1 MLPREKNLPN
11 PQTLVASV
19 VSLGIINTAHA
30 DTHEAKQKLF
40 SSILEI
46 NSGMNHPRF
55 LNNPASK
62 QNTQQQNLSL
72 AFLYQ
77 TLNSISDPIFVKDRQ
92 HRWVLLNDTYC
103 DFVGHSR
110 EELIGKSDYDF
121 FPQAEADVFREKD
134 ELVFTTN
141 IINENQ
147 DLFTDAQG
155 ITHLIS
161 TKKSCFE
168 DETGNKFL
176 VGIIRD
182 IILEHK
188 VNKDPV
194 ATGRV
199 IGINDLMETCEAL
212 RETLEELQTVEEQLR
227 QQNEELAI
235 ARETAELE
243 HRRYQDLFDLAP
255 DAYLVID
262 LVGII
267 KEANY
272 VAAALLSVRQK
283 YLVGKPLILFI
294 AESDHQTFINQLAN
308 LQQVQDWEVYLQP
321 RRGTA
326 FPASIRMVAMYN
338 SQGQQVGWRWLL
350 CDISQQQAALRLRQ
364 QTEKDLHRINAVLQ
378 AQQEASIDGILIID
392 ENLTVT
398 SFNQKFSQLWQIPA
412 GLIQIGS
419 DRQFLEWVI
428 DQVVNPDQFLAKVDY
443 LYQHPD
449 ESSRDEIV
457 LKSGK
462 IFERYSAPVRK
473 QLGAGDEISPLE
485 DYYYGRI
492 WYYRDITEYK
502 QGEAEL
508 RASKQRL
515 ALLIEQT
522 PLAIIE
528 WNTNFEVQTWN
539 RAAERIFGYTT
550 EEMLG
555 NSFETIV
562 SENARKHV
570 KEIITALLTQRG
582 GSFSVNENI
591 TKDGKTIIGEWY
603 NNPLVAPDGQVIG
616 VASMVLDITERK
628 RAEEEQ
634 QKFIALIENSSD
646 FIGIASMKGQV
657 LYVNPAGLK
666 MVGLSSLE
674 VAKTKIV
681 GDFHSPEA
689 FAEFQQQIIP
699 LMLENGFWQGEF
711 RHRHFQTGIEIPTDC
726 SLFMVKHPETAEPF
740 CQVAVVRDITER
752 KQAKEALLKSEAQLR
767 QQAEELKVALR
778 ELQNTQTHLIQS
790 EKMSSL
796 GQLVAGVA
804 HEINNPVN
812 FIYGNL
818 APVKEYTQDLL
829 SLLQLY
835 QSNYPQPVLEIQD
848 FTEEIELDFLK
859 SDFPQIINSMKV
871 GADRIREIVLSLRT
885 FSRLDEAEMKAVD
898 IHEGIDSTLMI
909 LQSRLKGNNQRQ
921 IIEII
926 KEYGK
931 LPLVE
936 CYAGQLNQVFMNVL
950 SNAIDA
956 LEKRLGTGEV
966 GRERITNIQCPM
978 LNAQCPIPTICIRTQ
993 LQEPNQV
1000 TIRITDNG
1008 LGIAEDVKKQLFN
1021 PFFTTKPIGQGTG
1034 MGLAISY
1041 QIITERHGGSL
1052 ECLSQLGKGAE
1063 FVIKIP
1069 LIQNTSA

>member
-1 MLPREKNLPN
+1 MP
-11 PQTLVASV
+11 
-19 VSLGIINTAHA
+19 
-30 DTHEAKQKLF
+30 
-40 SSILEI
+40 
-46 NSGMNHPRF
+46 
-55 LNNPASK
+55 K
-62 QNTQQQNLSL
+62 QNTQQQNFSL

-77 TLNSISDPIFVKDRQ
+77 TINGISDPIFVKDRQ
-92 HRWVLLNDTYC
+92 YRWVLLNDTYC

-141 IINENQ
+141 ITNEILNI
-147 DLFTDAQG
+147 FTDAQG
-155 ITHLIS
+155 ITHFMS
-161 TKKSCFE
+161 TKRSCFE

-176 VGIIRD
+176 VGSIRD
-182 IILEHK
+182 IILHK
-188 VNKDPV
+188 EVEIAV
-194 ATGRV
+194 VTGRGTD
-199 IGINDLMETCEAL
+199 ITNLM
-212 RETLEELQTVEEQLR
+212 ETLEELR

-235 ARETAELE
+235 ARETAQLE
-243 HRRYQDLFDLAP
+243 HQRYQDLFNLAP
-255 DAYLVID
+255 DAYLVTD
-262 LVGII
+262 LAGII

-272 VAAALLSVRQK
+272 VAAALLSVKQK
-283 YLVGKPLILFI
+283 FLVGKPFILFI
-294 AESDHQTFINQLAN
+294 AESDRQTFINQLAN
-308 LQQVQDWEVYLQP
+308 LQQVQDWQVYLQP

-326 FPASIRMVAMYN
+326 FTARIRMVAMYT
-338 SQGQQVGWRWLL
+338 QGQQVGWRWLL
-350 CDISQQQAALRLRQ
+350 DDISEQQAALRDRQ
-364 QTEKDLHRINAVLQ
+364 QAEKNLHRMNAVLQ
-378 AQQEASIDGILIID
+378 AQQEASIDAILIID
-392 ENLTVT
+392 ENRTVT

-412 GLIQIGS
+412 AILETRD
-419 DRQFLEWVI
+419 DRQLLAWVL
-428 DQVVNPDQFLAKVDY
+428 DKLVNPEEFLAKVKY
-443 LYQHPD
+443 LYQHPE
-449 ESSRDEIV
+449 ESSRDEIF

-473 QLGAGDEISPLE
+473 QQGACSETSLLGD
-485 DYYYGRI
+485 YYGRI
-492 WYYRDITEYK
+492 WYFRDISEHK
-502 QGEAEL
+502 QADTEL

-528 WNTNFEVQTWN
+528 WNTNFQVQTWN

-555 NSFETIV
+555 NYFEIIV
-562 SENARKHV
+562 PKNARKHV
-570 KEIITALLTQRG
+570 NEIITALLTQQG
-582 GSFSVNENI
+582 GSFSVNENV
-591 TKDGKTIIGEWY
+591 TKDGRTIIGEWY
-603 NNPLVAPDGQVIG
+603 NNPLVAADGQVLG

-634 QKFIALIENSSD
+634 QKFVALIENSSD
-646 FIGIASMKGQV
+646 FIGIASMKGQI

-666 MVGLSSLE
+666 MVGLNSLE
-674 VAKTKIV
+674 VAKTKSLV
-681 GDFHSPEA
+681 DFYSPEA
-689 FAEFQQQIIP
+689 FAELIEQITPLIFQH
-699 LMLENGFWQGEF
+699 GFWQGEF
-711 RHRHFQTGIEIPTDC
+711 RYKHFQTGIEIPTDC
-726 SLFMVKHPETAEPF
+726 SLFMVKHPETGEPF
-740 CQVAVVRDITER
+740 CRVAIVRDITER

-767 QQAEELKVALR
+767 QQAQELKVALR
-778 ELQNTQTHLIQS
+778 ELQHTQTHLIQT

-818 APVKEYTQDLL
+818 SPAKEYTQDLL

-835 QSNYPQPVLEIQD
+835 QSHYPKPVPEIQD
-848 FTEEIELDFLK
+848 FADQIELDFLK
-859 SDFPQIINSMKV
+859 SDLPQIINSMKV

-898 IHEGIDSTLMI
+898 IHQGIDSTLMI
-909 LQSRLKGNNQRQ
+909 LQNRLKGNDHHPT
-921 IIEII
+921 IEII

-936 CYAGQLNQVFMNVL
+936 CYAGQLNQVFMNIL

-956 LEKRLGTGEV
+956 LEESFIW
-966 GRERITNIQCPM
+966 E
-978 LNAQCPIPTICIRTQ
+978 NAGNTEQRTSPQICIRTQ
-993 LQEPNQV
+993 LQQPNQV

-1008 LGIAEDVKKQLFN
+1008 LGIPEDVKKQLFD

-1052 ECLSQLGKGAE
+1052 ECFSQLGQGAE

-1069 LIQNTSA
+1069 LIQDTST

>member
-1 MLPREKNLPN
+1 
-11 PQTLVASV
+11 
-19 VSLGIINTAHA
+19 
-30 DTHEAKQKLF
+30 
-40 SSILEI
+40 
-46 NSGMNHPRF
+46 MNHPSF
-55 LNNPASK
+55 LDNPASK
-62 QNTQQQNLSL
+62 QNTQQQNFSL
-72 AFLYQ
+72 AFLHQ
-77 TLNSISDPIFVKDRQ
+77 TINGISDPIFVKDRQ
-92 HRWVLLNDTYC
+92 HCWVLLNDTYC

-134 ELVFTTN
+134 ELVFATN
-141 IINENQ
+141 ITNENQ
-147 DLFTDAQG
+147 DIFTDAQG

-176 VGIIRD
+176 VGSIRD
-182 IILEHK
+182 IILENEVGK
-188 VNKDPV
+188 VLGV
-194 ATGRV
+194 TRRV
-199 IGINDLMETCEAL
+199 TDITDLMETCEAL
-212 RETLEELQTVEEQLR
+212 QETLEELR

-255 DAYLVID
+255 NAYLVTD
-262 LVGII
+262 VGGII

-272 VAAALLSVRQK
+272 VSAALLSVRQK
-283 YLVGKPLILFI
+283 YLVGKPFILFI
-294 AESDHQTFINQLAN
+294 AESDRQTFMNQLAN

-326 FPASIRMVAMYN
+326 FPARIRMVAMYN
-338 SQGQQVGWRWLL
+338 SQGQQIGWRWLL
-350 CDISQQQAALRLRQ
+350 CDISEQQAALHNRQ
-364 QTEKDLHRINAVLQ
+364 QAEKDLHRMNAVLQ

-412 GLIQIGS
+412 AILETCD
-419 DRQFLEWVI
+419 DRQLLGWVL
-428 DQVVNPDQFLAKVDY
+428 DKLVNPDEFLAKVEY
-443 LYQHPD
+443 LYQHPE
-449 ESSRDEIV
+449 ESCRDEIF

-462 IFERYSAPVRK
+462 IFERYSAPVHK
-473 QLGAGDEISPLE
+473 QQGACGEISPLG
-485 DYYYGRI
+485 DYYGRI

-502 QGEAEL
+502 QAEAEL
-508 RASKQRL
+508 KASKQRL

-528 WNTNFEVQTWN
+528 WNTKFEVQIWN
-539 RAAERIFGYTT
+539 RVAERIFGYTA

-555 NSFETIV
+555 NHFEIIV
-562 SENARKHV
+562 PENARKYV
-570 KEIITALLTQRG
+570 NEIITALLTQRG
-582 GSFSVNENI
+582 GSFSINENV
-591 TKDGKTIIGEWY
+591 TKDGRTMVCEWY

-634 QKFIALIENSSD
+634 QKFVALIENSND
-646 FIGIASMKGQV
+646 FIGIASMEGQV
-657 LYVNPAGLK
+657 LYVNPGGLK

-674 VAKTKIV
+674 AAKSKFLV
-681 GDFHSPEA
+681 DFYSPEA
-689 FAEFQQQIIP
+689 FAEFQQQINP
-699 LMLENGFWQGEF
+699 LIFQHGFWQGEF
-711 RHRHFQTGIEIPTDC
+711 RYKHFQTGIEIPTDC
-726 SLFMVKHPETAEPF
+726 SLFMVKHPETGEPF
-740 CQVAVVRDITER
+740 CRVAVVRDITER

-767 QQAEELKVALR
+767 QQAQELKVALC
-778 ELQNTQTHLIQS
+778 ELQNTQTHLIQT

-818 APVKEYTQDLL
+818 TPAKEYTQDLL

-835 QSNYPQPVLEIQD
+835 QSHYPDPVLEIED
-848 FTEEIELDFLK
+848 FAERIELDFLK
-859 SDFPQIINSMKV
+859 SDLPQIINSMKV

-909 LQSRLKGNNQRQ
+909 LQNRLKGNDQRPT
-921 IIEII
+921 IEII

-936 CYAGQLNQVFMNVL
+936 CYAGQLNQVFMNIL

-956 LEKRLGTGEV
+956 LEESL
-966 GRERITNIQCPM
+966 II
-978 LNAQCPIPTICIRTQ
+978 CPIPWENARNIEQRTSPQICIRTQ

-1008 LGIAEDVKKQLFN
+1008 LGIPEDVKKQLFD

-1052 ECLSQLGKGAE
+1052 ECISQLGQGAE

-1069 LIQNTSA
+1069 LIQDTST

>member
-1 MLPREKNLPN
+1 
-11 PQTLVASV
+11 
-19 VSLGIINTAHA
+19 
-30 DTHEAKQKLF
+30 
-40 SSILEI
+40 
-46 NSGMNHPRF
+46 MNHPKF
-55 LNNPASK
+55 LNNPNPAQK
-62 QNTQQQNLSL
+62 QNTQPQNISL
-72 AFLYQ
+72 AFLHQ
-77 TLNSISDPIFVKDRQ
+77 MINGISDPIFVKDRQ
-92 HRWVLLNDTYC
+92 HRWVLLNDNYS

-121 FPQAEADVFREKD
+121 FPQVEADVFREKD

-141 IINENQ
+141 ITNENH

-176 VGIIRD
+176 VGSIRD
-182 IILEHK
+182 IILQNEAGK
-188 VNKDPV
+188 VLGI
-194 ATGRV
+194 TGRV
-199 IGINDLMETCEAL
+199 TDTTDLMETCEAL
-212 RETLEELQTVEEQLR
+212 RATLEELQVVEEELR

-255 DAYLVID
+255 DAYLIINVA
-262 LVGII
+262 GII

-283 YLVGKPLILFI
+283 YLVGKPLILFV
-294 AESDHQTFINQLAN
+294 AEPDRQTFMNQLAN
-308 LQQVQDWEVYLQP
+308 LQQVQDWEAYLQP

-326 FPASIRMVAMYN
+326 FPARIRMVAMYN
-338 SQGQQVGWRWLL
+338 SQGQQVGWRCLI
-350 CDISQQQAALRLRQ
+350 CDISEQLAALHDRQQA
-364 QTEKDLHRINAVLQ
+364 EKDLHRMNAVLQ

-412 GLIQIGS
+412 VLLQAGS
-419 DRQFLEWVI
+419 DRQLVEWVL
-428 DQVVNPDQFLAKVDY
+428 DQLVNPDEFLAKVEY
-443 LYQHPD
+443 LYQHPE
-449 ESSRDEIV
+449 ESSRDEIF

-473 QLGAGDEISPLE
+473 QQGACDDTSPLG
-485 DYYYGRI
+485 DYYGRI

-502 QGEAEL
+502 QAEAEL
-508 RASKQRL
+508 RASQQRL

-528 WNTNFEVQTWN
+528 WNSNFEIQTWN

-555 NSFETIV
+555 TSFATIV
-562 SENARKHV
+562 PENARKQV
-570 KEIITALLTQRG
+570 NEIITALLTQRG
-582 GSFSVNENI
+582 GNLSVNENV
-591 TKDGKTIIGEWY
+591 TKDGRKMVCEWY
-603 NNPLVAPDGQVIG
+603 NNTLVAPDGQVIG
-616 VASMVLDITERK
+616 IASMVLDITERK

-634 QKFIALIENSSD
+634 QKFVALIENSSD
-646 FIGIASMKGQV
+646 FIGIASMEGQV
-657 LYVNPAGLK
+657 LYVNPAGLN
-666 MVGLSSLE
+666 MVGLTSLE
-674 VAKTKIV
+674 AAKTKSMD
-681 GDFHSPEA
+681 DFHSPEA
-689 FAEFQQQIIP
+689 FAELIQQIIP
-699 LMLENGFWQGEF
+699 LMSQHGFWQGEF

-726 SLFMVKHPETAEPF
+726 SIFMVKHPETGEPF
-740 CQVAVVRDITER
+740 CQVAVARDITER

-767 QQAEELKVALR
+767 QQAQELKETLH
-778 ELQNTQTHLIQS
+778 ELQHTQIHLIQT

-818 APVKEYTQDLL
+818 NPAKEYIQDLL

-835 QSNYPQPVLEIQD
+835 QNHYPEPVLEIQD
-848 FTEEIELDFLK
+848 FVELIELDFLK
-859 SDFPQIINSMKV
+859 SDLPQIINSMKV
-871 GADRIREIVLSLRT
+871 GADRIREIVLSLRN

-909 LQSRLKGNNQRQ
+909 LQSRLKGNEQRST
-921 IIEII
+921 IEII

-931 LPLVE
+931 LPLVQ
-936 CYAGQLNQVFMNVL
+936 CYAGQLNQVFMNIL

-956 LEKRLGTGEV
+956 LEESYPA
-966 GRERITNIQCPM
+966 GRRSAYAI
-978 LNAQCPIPTICIRTQ
+978 CPIHWENAHRVEQMTSPQIRICTQ
-993 LQEPNQV
+993 LEEPNQV
-1000 TIRITDNG
+1000 TITIADNG
-1008 LGIAEDVKKQLFN
+1008 LGIPEDVRKQLFD
-1021 PFFTTKPIGQGTG
+1021 PFFTTKPIGKGTG

-1052 ECLSQLGKGAE
+1052 KCLSQPAQGAE
-1063 FVIKIP
+1063 FMIKIP
-1069 LIQNTSA
+1069 LIQDAST

>member
-1 MLPREKNLPN
+1 
-11 PQTLVASV
+11 
-19 VSLGIINTAHA
+19 
-30 DTHEAKQKLF
+30 
-40 SSILEI
+40 
-46 NSGMNHPRF
+46 MNHPRF
-55 LNNPASK
+55 LNNPAQK
-62 QNTQQQNLSL
+62 ENTQPPNFSL

-77 TLNSISDPIFVKDRQ
+77 TIDSIPDSIFVKDRQ

-103 DFVGHSR
+103 DLVGHSQ

-121 FPQAEADVFREKD
+121 FPQAEADALREKD

-141 IINENQ
+141 ITNESQ

-176 VGIIRD
+176 VGSIRD
-182 IILEHK
+182 IILQ
-188 VNKDPV
+188 NKAGILGV
-194 ATGRV
+194 AGRV
-199 IGINDLMETCEAL
+199 TDTTAVMKTCEAL
-212 RETLEELQTVEEQLR
+212 RETLEELQVVEEELR

-235 ARETAELE
+235 ARETAQLE

-255 DAYLVID
+255 DAYLVTD
-262 LVGII
+262 VVGII

-283 YLVGKPLILFI
+283 YLVGKPFILFI
-294 AESDHQTFINQLAN
+294 AESDRQTFMKQLAS
-308 LQQVQDWEVYLQP
+308 LQQVQDWEVDLQP

-326 FPASIRMVAMYN
+326 FPASIKMVAMYD
-338 SQGQQVGWRWLL
+338 SHGQQVGWRWLL
-350 CDISQQQAALRLRQ
+350 CDISEQLARQQA
-364 QTEKDLHRINAVLQ
+364 EKDLHRINAVLQ
-378 AQQEASIDGILIID
+378 AQQEASIDGILIVD

-412 GLIQIGS
+412 ALIQAGS
-419 DRQFLEWVI
+419 DRQLVEWVL
-428 DQVVNPDQFLAKVDY
+428 DKLVNPNEFVAKVEY
-443 LYQHPD
+443 LYQHPE
-449 ESSRDEIV
+449 ESSRDEIF

-473 QLGAGDEISPLE
+473 QLGACDRISPLE
-485 DYYYGRI
+485 EYYGRI

-502 QGEAEL
+502 QAEAEL

-528 WNTNFEVQTWN
+528 WNSNFEIQTWN
-539 RAAERIFGYTT
+539 RAAEKIFGYTT

-555 NSFETIV
+555 NSFEMIIPE
-562 SENARKHV
+562 SAKKHV
-570 KEIITALLTQRG
+570 NEIIAALLTQRG
-582 GSFSVNENI
+582 GSFSINENV
-591 TKDGKTIIGEWY
+591 TKDGRTMLCEWH
-603 NNPLVAPDGQVIG
+603 NNPLVAPDGQVLGI
-616 VASMVLDITERK
+616 ASMVLDITERK

-634 QKFIALIENSSD
+634 QKFVALVENSSD
-646 FIGIASMKGQV
+646 FIGISSMEGQV
-657 LYVNPAGLK
+657 VYVNPAGLK

-674 VAKTKIV
+674 AAKTKPV
-681 GDFHSPEA
+681 VDFHSPEA
-689 FAEFQQQIIP
+689 FAEFHQQIMP
-699 LMLENGFWQGEF
+699 LMSQHGFWQGEF

-726 SLFMVKHPETAEPF
+726 SLFMVKHPETGEPF
-740 CQVAVVRDITER
+740 CQVAVARDITER

-778 ELQNTQTHLIQS
+778 ELKHTQTHLIQT

-812 FIYGNL
+812 FINGNL
-818 APVKEYTQDLL
+818 IPAKEYTQDLL

-835 QSNYPQPVLEIQD
+835 QNNYPEPVLEIQD
-848 FTEEIELDFLK
+848 FAELIELEFMK
-859 SDFPQIINSMKV
+859 SDLPQIINSMKV

-898 IHEGIDSTLMI
+898 IHQGIDSTLMI
-909 LQSRLKGNNQRQ
+909 LQSRLKGNDQRPT
-921 IIEII
+921 IEII

-936 CYAGQLNQVFMNVL
+936 CYAGQLNQVFMNIL

-956 LEKRLGTGEV
+956 LEESLV
-966 GRERITNIQCPM
+966 IY
-978 LNAQCPIPTICIRTQ
+978 PIPEEKARRVEQMTAPQIRICTQ
-993 LQEPNQV
+993 LQKRNQV
-1000 TIRITDNG
+1000 TIKIADNG
-1008 LGIAEDVKKQLFN
+1008 LGIPKDVKKQLFN
-1021 PFFTTKPIGQGTG
+1021 PFFTTKPIGKGTG

-1052 ECLSQLGKGAE
+1052 KCLSQPGQGAE

-1069 LIQNTSA
+1069 LIQDTST

>member
-1 MLPREKNLPN
+1 
-11 PQTLVASV
+11 
-19 VSLGIINTAHA
+19 
-30 DTHEAKQKLF
+30 
-40 SSILEI
+40 
-46 NSGMNHPRF
+46 MNHPRF
-55 LNNPASK
+55 LDNPAPK
-62 QNTQQQNLSL
+62 QNTQQQNFSP
-72 AFLYQ
+72 AFLHQ
-77 TLNSISDPIFVKDRQ
+77 IINHISDAIFVKDRQ
-92 HRWVLLNDTYC
+92 HRWVLLNDRYC

-110 EELIGKSDYDF
+110 EELIGKSDYNF
-121 FPQAEADVFREKD
+121 FPQVEADVFREID

-141 IINENQ
+141 ITNENQ
-147 DLFTDAQG
+147 HLFTDAQG

-161 TKKSCFE
+161 TKKSCFQ
-168 DETGNKFL
+168 DETGNQFL
-176 VGIIRD
+176 VGSIRD
-182 IILEHK
+182 MILQNEVGK
-188 VNKDPV
+188 VQDV
-194 ATGRV
+194 TGRV
-199 IGINDLMETCEAL
+199 TDSTNLMETCEAL
-212 RETLEELQTVEEQLR
+212 RETLEELR

-235 ARETAELE
+235 AHEKAELE
-243 HRRYQDLFDLAP
+243 HQRYQDLFDLAP
-255 DAYLVID
+255 DAYLVTD

-272 VAAALLSVRQK
+272 VAAALLSVKQK

-294 AESDHQTFINQLAN
+294 AESDRQTFINQLAS

-321 RRGTA
+321 RRGTT

-350 CDISQQQAALRLRQ
+350 CDISEQQAALRLRQ
-364 QTEKDLHRINAVLQ
+364 QAEKDLHRINAVLQ

-412 GLIQIGS
+412 ALIETRD
-419 DRQFLEWVI
+419 DRQLVGWVL
-428 DQVVNPDQFLAKVDY
+428 DKLVNPDEFLAKIEY
-443 LYQHPD
+443 LYQHPE
-449 ESSRDEIV
+449 ESSHDEIF

-473 QLGAGDEISPLE
+473 QQGACDQISPLG
-485 DYYYGRI
+485 DYYGRI

-502 QGEAEL
+502 QANAQL

-539 RAAERIFGYTT
+539 RSAERIFGYTT

-555 NSFETIV
+555 NGFEIIV
-562 SENARKHV
+562 PENARKHV
-570 KEIITALLTQRG
+570 NEIITALLTQQG

-591 TKDGKTIIGEWY
+591 TKDGRTMVCEWY
-603 NNPLVAPDGQVIG
+603 NNPLVAPDGQVLG

-634 QKFIALIENSSD
+634 QKFVALVENSSD
-646 FIGIASMKGQV
+646 FIGISSMEGQV

-674 VAKTKIV
+674 AAKTKPV
-681 GDFHSPEA
+681 VDFHSPEA

-699 LMLENGFWQGEF
+699 LMLQYGFWQGEF

-726 SLFMVKHPETAEPF
+726 SLFIVKHPETGEPF
-740 CQVAVVRDITER
+740 CRVAVVRDITER

-767 QQAEELKVALR
+767 QQAQELKETLR
-778 ELQNTQTHLIQS
+778 ELQRTQTHLIQS

-818 APVKEYTQDLL
+818 NPAKEYTQDLL

-835 QSNYPQPVLEIQD
+835 QSHYPQPVLEIQD
-848 FTEEIELDFLK
+848 FAEQIELDFLK

-909 LQSRLKGNNQRQ
+909 LQSRLKGNDQRLT
-921 IIEII
+921 IEII

-936 CYAGQLNQVFMNVL
+936 CYAGELNQVFMNIL

-956 LEKRLGTGEV
+956 LEEGVGTGDWGDKGDKGDKE
-966 GRERITNIQCPM
+966 NKPCPM
-978 LNAQCPIPTICIRTQ
+978 PNSQSPIPTICIRTQ

-1008 LGIAEDVKKQLFN
+1008 LGISEDVKKQLFN

-1041 QIITERHGGSL
+1041 QIITERHGGCL
-1052 ECLSQLGKGAE
+1052 ECISQPGQGAD

-1069 LIQNTSA
+1069 LIQDTSTSELGIS

>member
-1 MLPREKNLPN
+1 MK
-11 PQTLVASV
+11 
-19 VSLGIINTAHA
+19 
-30 DTHEAKQKLF
+30 
-40 SSILEI
+40 
-46 NSGMNHPRF
+46 HPRF
-55 LNNPASK
+55 LDNPAPK
-62 QNTQQQNLSL
+62 QNTQQQNFSP
-72 AFLYQ
+72 AFLHQ
-77 TLNSISDPIFVKDRQ
+77 IINGISEAIFVKDRQ
-92 HRWVLLNDTYC
+92 HRWVLLNDRYC
-103 DFVGHSR
+103 DFVGHRR

-134 ELVFTTN
+134 ELVFTAN
-141 IINENQ
+141 ITNENQ
-147 DLFTDAQG
+147 QLFTDTQG

-176 VGIIRD
+176 VGSIRD
-182 IILEHK
+182 IILQNDLGK
-188 VNKDPV
+188 ILDVS
-194 ATGRV
+194 GRV
-199 IGINDLMETCEAL
+199 TDLTEL
-212 RETLEELQTVEEQLR
+212 IQKSETLRKTLKELR

-235 ARETAELE
+235 ACETAELE
-243 HRRYQDLFDLAP
+243 RRRYQDLFDFAP
-255 DAYLVID
+255 DAYLVTD
-262 LVGII
+262 VVGII

-294 AESDHQTFINQLAN
+294 AESDRQTFINQLAS

-321 RRGTA
+321 RRGTT

-350 CDISQQQAALRLRQ
+350 CDISEQQAALRLRQ
-364 QTEKDLHRINAVLQ
+364 QAEKDLHRINAVLQ

-412 GLIQIGS
+412 ALIETRD
-419 DRQFLEWVI
+419 DRQLVGSVL
-428 DQVVNPDQFLAKVDY
+428 DKLVNPDEFLAKVEY
-443 LYQHPD
+443 LYQHPE
-449 ESSRDEIV
+449 ESSHDEIF

-473 QLGAGDEISPLE
+473 QQGACDRISPLG
-485 DYYYGRI
+485 DYYGRI

-502 QGEAEL
+502 QADAQL

-550 EEMLG
+550 EEMVG
-555 NSFETIV
+555 NRFEIIV
-562 SENARKHV
+562 PENARKHV
-570 KEIITALLTQRG
+570 NEIITALLTQRG
-582 GSFSVNENI
+582 GSFSVNENV
-591 TKDGKTIIGEWY
+591 TKDGRRIVGEWY
-603 NNPLVAPDGQVIG
+603 NNPLVAPDGQVLGI
-616 VASMVLDITERK
+616 ASMVLDITERK

-634 QKFIALIENSSD
+634 QKFVALVENSSD
-646 FIGIASMKGQV
+646 FIGISSMEGQV

-674 VAKTKIV
+674 AAKTKPV
-681 GDFHSPEA
+681 VDFHSPEA

-699 LMLENGFWQGEF
+699 LMLQYGFWQGEF

-726 SLFMVKHPETAEPF
+726 SLFIVKHPETGEPF
-740 CQVAVVRDITER
+740 CRVAVVRDITER

-767 QQAEELKVALR
+767 QQAQELKETLR
-778 ELQNTQTHLIQS
+778 ELQRTQTHLIQS

-818 APVKEYTQDLL
+818 SPAKEYTQDLL

-835 QSNYPQPVLEIQD
+835 QSHYPQPVLEIQD
-848 FTEEIELDFLK
+848 FAEQIELDFLK

-909 LQSRLKGNNQRQ
+909 LQSRLKGNDQRLT
-921 IIEII
+921 IEII

-936 CYAGQLNQVFMNVL
+936 CYAGELNQVFMNIL

-956 LEKRLGTGEV
+956 LQEGLGKV
-966 GRERITNIQCPM
+966 GPPLGIRGNGDWGDKGDKENKQCPM
-978 LNAQCPIPTICIRTQ
+978 PNSQCPIPTICIRTQ
-993 LQEPNQV
+993 LQQPNQV

-1008 LGIAEDVKKQLFN
+1008 LGISEDVKKQLFN

-1041 QIITERHGGSL
+1041 QIITERHGGCL
-1052 ECLSQLGKGAE
+1052 ECISQPGQGAE

-1069 LIQNTSA
+1069 LIQDTSTSELGIS

>member
-1 MLPREKNLPN
+1 
-11 PQTLVASV
+11 
-19 VSLGIINTAHA
+19 
-30 DTHEAKQKLF
+30 
-40 SSILEI
+40 
-46 NSGMNHPRF
+46 MNHSRF
-55 LNNPASK
+55 LNNPAQK
-62 QNTQQQNLSL
+62 QNTQPQNFSL
-72 AFLYQ
+72 TFLHQ
-77 TLNSISDPIFVKDRQ
+77 IINGISDPIFVKDRQ

-141 IINENQ
+141 ITNENQ

-176 VGIIRD
+176 VGSIRD
-182 IILEHK
+182 IILPNQTEK
-188 VNKDPV
+188 VPSV
-194 ATGRV
+194 TVRV
-199 IGINDLMETCEAL
+199 TDTTDLMETCEAL
-212 RETLEELQTVEEQLR
+212 RETLEELQVVEEELR

-243 HRRYQDLFDLAP
+243 HQRYQDLFDLAP
-255 DAYLVID
+255 DAYLVTD
-262 LVGII
+262 VAGII

-283 YLVGKPLILFI
+283 YLLGKPFILFV
-294 AESDHQTFINQLAN
+294 AEPDRQTFMNQLAN
-308 LQQVQDWEVYLQP
+308 LQQVQNWEVDLQP

-326 FPASIRMVAMYN
+326 FPAQIRMVAMYN

-350 CDISQQQAALRLRQ
+350 CDISEQQAALRLRQ
-364 QTEKDLHRINAVLQ
+364 QAEKDLHRINAVLQ
-378 AQQEASIDGILIID
+378 AQQEASIDGILIVD

-412 GLIQIGS
+412 ALIQAGN
-419 DRQFLEWVI
+419 DRQLVAWVL
-428 DQVVNPDQFLAKVDY
+428 DKLVNPDEFLAKVEY
-443 LYQHPD
+443 LYQHPE
-449 ESSRDEIV
+449 ESSRDEIF
-457 LKSGK
+457 LKSGE

-473 QLGAGDEISPLE
+473 QQGACDEISPLG
-485 DYYYGRI
+485 DYYGRI

-502 QGEAEL
+502 QAEAEL
-508 RASKQRL
+508 RGSQQRL

-528 WNTNFEVQTWN
+528 WNSNFEIQTWN

-555 NSFETIV
+555 NRFEMIV
-562 SENARKHV
+562 PENARKHV
-570 KEIITALLTQRG
+570 NEIITALLTQCG
-582 GSFSVNENI
+582 GSFSVNNNL
-591 TKDGKTIIGEWY
+591 TKDGRTMVCEWY
-603 NNPLVAPDGQVIG
+603 NNPLVAPDSQVIG

-634 QKFIALIENSSD
+634 QKFVALIENSSD
-646 FIGIASMKGQV
+646 FIGIASMEGQV

-666 MVGLSSLE
+666 MLGLSSLE
-674 VAKTKIV
+674 AAKTKLV
-681 GDFHSPEA
+681 TDFHSPEA

-699 LMLENGFWQGEF
+699 LMSQHGSWQGEF

-726 SLFMVKHPETAEPF
+726 NMFMVKHPETGEPF
-740 CQVAVVRDITER
+740 CQVAVARDITER
-752 KQAKEALLKSEAQLR
+752 KQAKEALLKSEGQLR
-767 QQAEELKVALR
+767 QQAEELKVALH
-778 ELQNTQTHLIQS
+778 ELQHTQTHLIQT

-818 APVKEYTQDLL
+818 SPAKEYTQDLL

-835 QSNYPQPVLEIQD
+835 QNHYPEPVPEIQD
-848 FTEEIELDFLK
+848 FAELIELDFLK
-859 SDFPQIINSMKV
+859 SDLPQIINSMKV

-909 LQSRLKGNNQRQ
+909 LQSRLKGNDQRPT
-921 IIEII
+921 IEII

-936 CYAGQLNQVFMNVL
+936 CYAGQLNQVFMNIL

-956 LEKRLGTGEV
+956 LEEPYPA
-966 GRERITNIQCPM
+966 GRRSAYVI
-978 LNAQCPIPTICIRTQ
+978 CPILGENARRIEQRTPPHICIRTQ
-993 LQEPNQV
+993 LQQPNHV
-1000 TIRITDNG
+1000 TIRIIDNG
-1008 LGIAEDVKKQLFN
+1008 LGIPEDVKKQLFD

-1041 QIITERHGGSL
+1041 QIITEKHRGSL
-1052 ECLSQLGKGAE
+1052 ECFSEPGQGAE

-1069 LIQNTSA
+1069 LIQHPST

>member
-1 MLPREKNLPN
+1 
-11 PQTLVASV
+11 
-19 VSLGIINTAHA
+19 
-30 DTHEAKQKLF
+30 
-40 SSILEI
+40 
-46 NSGMNHPRF
+46 MNHPRF
-55 LNNPASK
+55 LDKSAPK
-62 QNTQQQNLSL
+62 QNTQQQNFSL
-72 AFLYQ
+72 TFLYQ
-77 TLNSISDPIFVKDRQ
+77 TINGISDPIFVKDRQ
-92 HRWVLLNDTYC
+92 YRWVLLNDTYC

-121 FPQAEADVFREKD
+121 FLQAEADVFREKD

-141 IINENQ
+141 ITNESQ
-147 DLFTDAQG
+147 ELFTDAQG

-161 TKKSCFE
+161 TKRSCFE

-176 VGIIRD
+176 VGSIRD
-182 IILEHK
+182 IILHK
-188 VNKDPV
+188 EAEIAVV
-194 ATGRV
+194 TG
-199 IGINDLMETCEAL
+199 ITDITNLMETLEKL
-212 RETLEELQTVEEQLR
+212 RVVEEELR

-235 ARETAELE
+235 AREMAELE

-255 DAYLVID
+255 DAYLVTD
-262 LVGII
+262 VAGII

-272 VAAALLSVRQK
+272 VAAALLSVKQK
-283 YLVGKPLILFI
+283 FLVGKPFILFI
-294 AESDHQTFINQLAN
+294 AESDRQTFMNQLAN

-326 FPASIRMVAMYN
+326 FPARIRMVAMYN

-350 CDISQQQAALRLRQ
+350 GDISEQQAALRDVYDELRLRQ
-364 QTEKDLHRINAVLQ
+364 QAEKNLHRMNAVLQ
-378 AQQEASIDGILIID
+378 AQQEASIDAILIID

-412 GLIQIGS
+412 AILETRD
-419 DRQFLEWVI
+419 DRQLIGWVL
-428 DQVVNPDQFLAKVDY
+428 DQLVNPDEFLGKVEY
-443 LYQHPD
+443 LYQHPE
-449 ESSRDEIV
+449 ESSRDEIF

-473 QLGAGDEISPLE
+473 QQGNCDEISPLE
-485 DYYYGRI
+485 DYYGRV

-502 QGEAEL
+502 QAETQL
-508 RASKQRL
+508 RASQQRL

-528 WNTNFEVQTWN
+528 WNTNFQVQTWN

-555 NSFETIV
+555 NPFEIIV
-562 SENARKHV
+562 PENARKHV
-570 KEIITALLTQRG
+570 NEILIALLTQQG
-582 GSFSVNENI
+582 GSFSVNENV
-591 TKDGKTIIGEWY
+591 TKDGKTIVGEWY
-603 NNPLVAPDGQVIG
+603 NNPLVAADGQVLG

-628 RAEEEQ
+628 RSEEEQ
-634 QKFIALIENSSD
+634 QKFVALIENSSD
-646 FIGIASMKGQV
+646 FIGIASMEGQI

-674 VAKTKIV
+674 VAKTKSLV
-681 GDFHSPEA
+681 DFYSPEA
-689 FAEFQQQIIP
+689 FAELIQQITP
-699 LMLENGFWQGEF
+699 LIFQHSFWQGEF
-711 RHRHFQTGIEIPTDC
+711 RYRHFQTGIEIPTDC
-726 SLFMVKHPETAEPF
+726 SLFIVKHPATGEPF
-740 CQVAVVRDITER
+740 CRVAIVRDITER

-767 QQAEELKVALR
+767 QQAQELKVALR
-778 ELQNTQTHLIQS
+778 ELQHTQTHLIQT

-818 APVKEYTQDLL
+818 SPAKEYTQDLL

-835 QSNYPQPVLEIQD
+835 QSHYPEPVLEIQD
-848 FTEEIELDFLK
+848 FADQIELDFLK

-898 IHEGIDSTLMI
+898 IHQGIDSTLMI
-909 LQSRLKGNNQRQ
+909 LQNRLKGNDQRPT
-921 IIEII
+921 IEII

-931 LPLVE
+931 LQLVE
-936 CYAGQLNQVFMNVL
+936 CYAGQLNQVFMNIL

-956 LEKRLGTGEV
+956 LEESFIICPTPWENAR
-966 GRERITNIQCPM
+966 NIEQRTSS
-978 LNAQCPIPTICIRTQ
+978 QICIRTQ

-1008 LGIAEDVKKQLFN
+1008 LGITEDVKKQLFD

-1052 ECLSQLGKGAE
+1052 ECFSQLGQGAE

-1069 LIQNTSA
+1069 LIQDTST

>member
-1 MLPREKNLPN
+1 
-11 PQTLVASV
+11 
-19 VSLGIINTAHA
+19 
-30 DTHEAKQKLF
+30 
-40 SSILEI
+40 
-46 NSGMNHPRF
+46 MNHPSF
-55 LNNPASK
+55 LNNPAPK
-62 QNTQQQNLSL
+62 QNTQPQNFSL
-72 AFLYQ
+72 AFLHQ
-77 TLNSISDPIFVKDRQ
+77 TINGISDPIFVKDRQ
-92 HRWVLLNDTYC
+92 HRWVLLNDRYC

-121 FPQAEADVFREKD
+121 FPQPEADILREKD

-141 IINENQ
+141 ITNENQ
-147 DLFTDAQG
+147 DIFTDAQG

-168 DETGNKFL
+168 DETGNHFL
-176 VGIIRD
+176 VGSIRD
-182 IILEHK
+182 IILP
-188 VNKDPV
+188 NDNSIAPV
-194 ATGRV
+194 VTGRV
-199 IGINDLMETCEAL
+199 TDTTDLMKTCEAL
-212 RETLEELQTVEEQLR
+212 RETLEKLQVIEEELR

-243 HRRYQDLFDLAP
+243 HQRYQDLFDLAP
-255 DAYLVID
+255 DAYLVTD
-262 LVGII
+262 VAGII

-283 YLVGKPLILFI
+283 FLVGKPFILFI
-294 AESDHQTFINQLAN
+294 AESGRQTFMKQLAS
-308 LQQVQDWEVYLQP
+308 LQQVQDWEVDLQP
-321 RRGTA
+321 RRSTA
-326 FPASIRMVAMYN
+326 FPARIKMVAMYD

-350 CDISQQQAALRLRQ
+350 CDISEQQAILCDVYHKLRLRQ
-364 QTEKDLHRINAVLQ
+364 QAEKDLHRMNAVLQ

-392 ENLTVT
+392 ENFTVT
-398 SFNQKFSQLWQIPA
+398 SFNQKFSQLWQIPTTI
-412 GLIQIGS
+412 LETRD
-419 DRQFLEWVI
+419 DRQLLRCVLH
-428 DQVVNPDQFLAKVDY
+428 QLANPDEFLAKVKY
-443 LYQHPD
+443 LYQHP
-449 ESSRDEIV
+449 EETSRDEIL

-462 IFERYSAPVRK
+462 IFERYSAPVRG
-473 QLGAGDEISPLE
+473 QQVE
-485 DYYYGRI
+485 DCYGRI

-502 QGEAEL
+502 QAEAQL

-528 WNTNFEVQTWN
+528 LNTNFEIQTWN

-555 NSFETIV
+555 NCFEIIV
-562 SENARKHV
+562 PENAKKHV
-570 KEIITALLTQRG
+570 NEIIAALLTQRG

-591 TKDGKTIIGEWY
+591 TKDGRTMVCEWY
-603 NNPLVAPDGQVIG
+603 NNLLVAPDGQVIG

-628 RAEEEQ
+628 RSEEEQ
-634 QKFIALIENSSD
+634 QKFVALVENSSD
-646 FIGIASMKGQV
+646 FIGISSIEGQV
-657 LYVNPAGLK
+657 VYINPAGLK

-674 VAKTKIV
+674 AAKTKAV
-681 GDFHSPEA
+681 ADFHSLEA

-699 LMLENGFWQGEF
+699 LMSQHGFWQGEF

-726 SLFMVKHPETAEPF
+726 SLFVVKHPETGEPF
-740 CQVAVVRDITER
+740 CQVAVARDITER

-767 QQAEELKVALR
+767 EQAEELKVALH
-778 ELQNTQTHLIQS
+778 ELKHTQTHLIQT

-818 APVKEYTQDLL
+818 TPAEEYTQDLL

-835 QSNYPQPVLEIQD
+835 QNNYPEPVLEIKN
-848 FTEEIELDFLK
+848 FAELIELDFLK

-871 GADRIREIVLSLRT
+871 GAERIREIVLSLRT
-885 FSRLDEAEMKAVD
+885 FSRLDEAEMKAID

-909 LQSRLKGNNQRQ
+909 LQSRFKGNNQRPT
-921 IIEII
+921 IEII
-926 KEYGK
+926 KEYDN

-936 CYAGQLNQVFMNVL
+936 CYAGQLNQVFMNIL

-956 LEKRLGTGEV
+956 LEESF
-966 GRERITNIQCPM
+966 II
-978 LNAQCPIPTICIRTQ
+978 CPILGENARRIEQRTPPHICIRTE
-993 LQEPNQV
+993 LQQPNQV
-1000 TIRITDNG
+1000 TIRIADNG
-1008 LGIAEDVKKQLFN
+1008 LGIPEDVKKQLFD

-1041 QIITERHGGSL
+1041 QIITEKHGGSL
-1052 ECLSQLGKGAE
+1052 ECLSQLGQGAE
-1063 FVIKIP
+1063 FAIKIP
-1069 LIQNTSA
+1069 LIQHLST